1 MTFDQLDFFISVAET
16 DTFLNAAEK
25 LHISQSSLSKQ
36 IQKLENELDIKL
48 LDRSKRS
55 ATLTKAGAAFY
66 QEALQLSNQY
76 QQTLKKMQK
85 YRETIANEIRIGTL
99 PILAQYHLTSL
110 IKNFSF
116 QHPEIHLSISEV
128 EEQELIDNLEN
139 NFDLIIARRNMFDS
153 HSYIFHTLASDR
165 LCVIL
170 PSTHPLA
177 LKKMI
182 SIHEICNEKFLLMKP
197 YTSIYQLCTELFE
210 AAGVTPEIIRTSRME
225 SIISA
230 VSVKEGIGL
239 LPEKNFHL
247 FQHTNTVSVPLKESP
262 LLSIV
267 VAYKK
272 ESSPSISTH
281 KFLKYLNT
289 SICNN
294 LTS

>member
-1 MTFDQLDFFISVAET
+1 MTFDQLDFFISVVET
-16 DTFLNAAEK
+16 DTFLIAAEK
-25 LHISQSSLSKQ
+25 LHISQSNLSKQ
-36 IQKLENELDIKL
+36 IRKLESELNIKL

-55 ATLTKAGAAFY
+55 ASLTEAGVAFY
-66 QEALQLSNQY
+66 QEALQLSGQY
-76 QQTLKKMQK
+76 HQTLKKMQQ

-128 EEQELIDNLEN
+128 EEQELTDSLEN

-165 LCVIL
+165 LCVVL
-170 PSTHPLA
+170 PSSHPLA
-177 LKKMI
+177 LKKSI

-197 YTSIYQLCTELFE
+197 YTSIYRLCTELFTD
-210 AAGVTPEIIRTSRME
+210 AGITPNIIRTSRME

-272 ESSPSISTH
+272 NSSPSISAK
-281 KFLKYLNT
+281 KFLRYLDR
-289 SICNN
+289 
-294 LTS
+294 L